1 MYNGKQQVQG
11 GMTLRAEVIK
21 AESGYKATFVR
32 KFAQGR
38 EEVWAMLTE
47 NPKLQQWFS
56 ELTIEDLRKGGNI
69 KFNMGNAKYENM
81 AILDYEEGQKLAFE
95 WGEDQVHFELTPDHG
110 GTRLELV
117 ETISE
122 IVPHTAKD
130 LAGWHVCLDVIE
142 ALLEGTEIA
151 REEEWNKEYPE
162 YQRLLESMSV
172 SFE

>member
-1 MYNGKQQVQG
+1 M
-11 GMTLRAEVIK
+11 RAEVVK

-32 KFAQGR
+32 KFAQSTD
-38 EEVWAMLTE
+38 EVWAMLTE

-69 KFNMGNAKYENM
+69 KFDLGNEEFENM
-81 AILDYEEGQKLAFE
+81 AILDYEEGHMLAFE
-95 WGEDQVHFELTPDHG
+95 WGEDQVRFELSPDGG

-117 ETISE
+117 ETITK
-122 IVPHTAKD
+122 IIPHTAKD
-130 LAGWHVCLDVIE
+130 LAGWHVCLDAIE
-142 ALLEGTEIA
+142 ALLEGKEIA

-162 YQRLLESMSV
+162 YQRLLESMTV